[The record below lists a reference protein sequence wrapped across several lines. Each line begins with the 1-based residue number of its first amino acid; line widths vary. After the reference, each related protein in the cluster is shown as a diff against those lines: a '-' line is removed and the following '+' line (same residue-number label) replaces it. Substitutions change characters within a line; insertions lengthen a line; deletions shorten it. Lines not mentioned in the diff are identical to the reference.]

1 MKAEP
6 KWYVAQ
12 VLTGGEEETARQLTA
27 AGLEA
32 VAPAQVLH
40 ERRHGKWR
48 PVRRVVFPGYV
59 FVRVALGPRNYS
71 NIQRQPRVIRLL
83 GGSAPEPVPEEQM
96 EAVLLFAPGGRDF
109 GISRGERVDGRTVIT
124 SGPLAAL
131 EDKIVKV
138 NARARRATVEI
149 GVLGE
154 TRQVEAGLI
163 VGKPSTARA
172 AETPPE

>member
-12 VLTGGEEETARQLTA
+12 VLTGNEEETARRLTA

-32 VAPAQVLH
+32 LAPAQIIH

-48 PVRRVVFPGYV
+48 LVRRMVFPGYV
-59 FVRVALGPRNYS
+59 FVQAALGPRTYY
-71 NIQRQPRVIRLL
+71 NIQRQPHVIRLL
-83 GGSAPEPVPEEQM
+83 GGNEPEPVPEEQM
-96 EAVLLFAPGGRDF
+96 AAVLLFSPDGRDF
-109 GISRGERVDGRTVIT
+109 GISHGKRADGKTVIT
-124 SGPLAAL
+124 SGPLVAL
-131 EDKIVKV
+131 EDRIIKV
-138 NARARRATVEI
+138 NARARRATVRI

-154 TRQVEAGLI
+154 TRQVDAGLI
-163 VGKPSTARA
+163 VSKPSTAGA